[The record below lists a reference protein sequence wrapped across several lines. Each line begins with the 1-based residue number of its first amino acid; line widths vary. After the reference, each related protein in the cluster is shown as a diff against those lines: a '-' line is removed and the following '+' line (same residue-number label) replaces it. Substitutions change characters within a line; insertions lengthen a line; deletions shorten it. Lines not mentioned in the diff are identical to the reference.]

1 MIQKKVFP
9 NKPCLLIYFSL
20 LTGIFMSNPHFVSGQ
35 DLQKKQ
41 NFGKTTQARLAVEKA
56 WDVYHDGALGGTL
69 QSPKVQTKLEM
80 DLHKSRG
87 LLAEAYDAA
96 DGGDLT
102 KANEIIQKI
111 MKITHGVIAESKVRK
126 K

>member
-1 MIQKKVFP
+1 MKQKEFI
-9 NKPCLLIYFSL
+9 NKSNLAIFILLWATLFL
-20 LTGIFMSNPHFVSGQ
+20 MNPVSGSGEEFE
-35 DLQKKQ
+35 KE
-41 NFGKTTQARLAVEKA
+41 NSFGKTKKARLAVEEA

>member
-1 MIQKKVFP
+1 MKQKQFI
-9 NKPCLLIYFSL
+9 NKSNLAIFFLLWATLFL
-20 LTGIFMSNPHFVSGQ
+20 MNPVSGSGEEFE
-35 DLQKKQ
+35 KE
-41 NFGKTTQARLAVEKA
+41 NSFGKTKKARLAVEEA

>member
-1 MIQKKVFP
+1 MKQKEFI
-9 NKPCLLIYFSL
+9 NKSNLAIFILLWA
-20 LTGIFMSNPHFVSGQ
+20 TIFLMNPVSGSGEEFE
-35 DLQKKQ
+35 KE
-41 NFGKTTQARLAVEKA
+41 NFFGKTKKARLAVEEA

-80 DLHKSRG
+80 DLHKSRE
-87 LLAEAYDAA
+87 LLAEAYDAQ

>member
-1 MIQKKVFP
+1 MKQKEFI
-9 NKPCLLIYFSL
+9 NKSNLVIFILLWATLFL
-20 LTGIFMSNPHFVSGQ
+20 MNPVSGSGEEFE
-35 DLQKKQ
+35 KE
-41 NFGKTTQARLAVEKA
+41 NSFGKTKKARLAVEEA